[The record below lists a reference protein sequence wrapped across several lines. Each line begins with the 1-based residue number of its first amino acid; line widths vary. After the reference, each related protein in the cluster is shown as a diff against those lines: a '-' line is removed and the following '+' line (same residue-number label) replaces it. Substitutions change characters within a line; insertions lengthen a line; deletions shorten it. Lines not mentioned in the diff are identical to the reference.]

1 MTDAG
6 LLAKA
11 VSSERAVSGMP
22 NATTSGTHWVNPNP
36 NTVQQGAGGGAER
49 ACRGVLLF
57 RSNRVLT
64 WGGDLEEG
72 RAPTCCCDRLRSL
85 RLLSTT

>member
-6 LLAKA
+6 LLARA

-36 NTVQQGAGGGAER
+36 NTVQQGAGGAER

-57 RSNRVLT
+57 RSDKVLT
-64 WGGDLEEG
+64 WGATLR
-72 RAPTCCCDRLRSL
+72 RAEPLHAAVIGFVACDC
-85 RLLSTT
+85 